1 MAATLPAGRDQR
13 SYMVRIIFDSLQ
25 ARHEADQPQQYRTR
39 KGFRISECI
48 ENIEKEN
55 SKE

>member
-1 MAATLPAGRDQR
+1 
-13 SYMVRIIFDSLQ
+13 MVRIIFDSLQ